1 MQPEELYRLLHQ
13 RPFQPFRV
21 FLTDGRI
28 LNVHHPDINMV
39 GTTWIRIG
47 IPIPND
53 PDPIAEYS
61 EKIPLTHI
69 RAVELLPAASTTA
82 TT

>member
-1 MQPEELYRLLHQ
+1 MQPEKLYSLLHQ

-21 FLTDGRI
+21 YLTDGRI
-28 LNVHHPDINMV
+28 LDVHHPEINMV

-53 PDPIAEYS
+53 LDPIADYS

-69 RAVELLPAASTTA
+69 RAVESLPAASTMA
-82 TT
+82 SN